1 MYTYKIRYEDNT
13 IEYVEATD
21 IQNACSVASRA
32 DCKIDNIEAVIV
44 EYKEA

>member
-21 IQNACSVASRA
+21 IQNAYSAASRA

-44 EYKEA
+44 EHKED